1 MSEAKK
7 TKYSGTQTEKNLLAA
22 FAGES
27 QARNKYTYF
36 ASKAKKEG
44 YEQISALFQK
54 TADNEK
60 AHAKLWSAELGK
72 IGGTADNLKAA
83 ANGENY
89 EWTDMYEHFA
99 EVAEEEGFDK
109 IAEKFRAVGKIE
121 RMHEE
126 RFLELLKLVEM
137 DKVFERCDEVM
148 WVCRVCGHVEI
159 GKKAPDVC
167 PVCYHAR
174 AYFEV
179 EKNTNKQ

>member
-1 MSEAKK
+1 MELKNTK
-7 TKYSGTQTEKNLLAA
+7 TYENLEKA

-27 QARNKYTYF
+27 QARNKYSYF
-36 ASKAKKEG
+36 AEVAEKEG
-44 YEQISALFQK
+44 YHYIADVFRK
-54 TADNEK
+54 TADNEM

-72 IGGTADNLKAA
+72 IGGTADNLKSA

-89 EWTDMYEHFA
+89 EWTDMYEKFA
-99 EVAEEEGFDK
+99 EDAEKEGFDK

-137 DKVFERCDEVM
+137 EKVFERCEEVM

-167 PVCYHAR
+167 PVCYHSK
-174 AYFEV
+174 AYFEI
-179 EKNTNKQ
+179 ENKE

>member
-1 MSEAKK
+1 MELKNSK
-7 TKYSGTQTEKNLLAA
+7 THANLEKA

-36 ASKAKKEG
+36 AEVVESEG
-44 YEQISALFQK
+44 YHYIADIFRK

-72 IGGTADNLKAA
+72 IGGTADNLKSA

-89 EWTDMYEHFA
+89 EWTDMYEKFA
-99 EVAEEEGFDK
+99 ETAEEEGFDK

-126 RFLELLKLVEM
+126 RFLEMLKMVEM
-137 DKVFERCDEVM
+137 DKVFERCEEVM

-179 EKNTNKQ
+179 ENKDMSKM